1 VEGKP
6 ENARLLHRFGNRQQV
21 AQKFRDPR
29 ADTVDDADGRKQGI
43 EDIRAHAAIFNP
55 GEGAIKADKRQSRRY
70 IASILLDRKDAAMI
84 PSGPEIATD
93 LDARRRRAKF
103 RAWHRGMKEMDLLL
117 GKFADAHTEHM
128 TADDLV
134 VFEELLEILDRDLFK
149 WFTGEGP
156 VPASHDT
163 PLFRAICEF
172 HGIDLP

>member
-1 VEGKP
+1 MEDKP
-6 ENARLLHRFGNRQQV
+6 ENARLLHRLGNRQEI

-55 GEGAIKADKRQSRRY
+55 GAGPIKADKCQSRRY

-84 PSGPEIATD
+84 PSGPETVTD

-103 RAWHRGMKEMDLLL
+103 RAWHRGMKETDLLL
-117 GKFADAHTEHM
+117 GKFADARIGDM
-128 TADDLV
+128 AASDLT
-134 VFEELLEILDRDLFK
+134 VFEALLEVLDRDLFK